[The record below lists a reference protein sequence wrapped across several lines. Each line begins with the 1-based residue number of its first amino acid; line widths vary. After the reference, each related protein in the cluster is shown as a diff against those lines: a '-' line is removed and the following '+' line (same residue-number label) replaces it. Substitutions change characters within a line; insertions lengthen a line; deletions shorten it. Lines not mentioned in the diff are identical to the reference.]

1 VTEGGRPSGLWGG
14 RFEGIPAGE
23 MDRLNRSLPVDHR
36 IWREDLAGSVA
47 WARELGEAGVVPEGV
62 ASELVAGLE
71 RVGSRL
77 EGWGLGDWAA
87 AHDEDIHSLV
97 ERLLFEEV
105 GAAAGQLA
113 TGRSRNDQVA
123 TATRLW
129 AMGAVASLDDQLG
142 ALQSALADQA
152 ASHVETLMPAYT
164 HLQRAQPVTAAHWLL
179 SHVWPLF
186 RDRERLA
193 DSLERVSVMPLGS
206 GAVAGCPFPVD
217 RERLARAL
225 GFEAVSGNSMDAVAD
240 RDFVAELLFV
250 LALVG
255 VHLSRLAEDVVVFA
269 SSEFGYL
276 RLPDRYATGSSL
288 MPQKKNPDAMEL
300 ARGKAGRLLGELTGW
315 LATLKGLPSG
325 YNKDLQEDKAS
336 LFTAFD
342 ILDAVLPA
350 VTGTVRELTVDVAA
364 CAAGV
369 DPAMLATDLAD
380 ALVERGVPFRAAH
393 EQVGRLVRLA
403 ETRGCPLDALPPDAV
418 TGIAPALAG
427 VSLGAILDARVSI
440 ARRAGTGGTAPVAV
454 RDQLAAVAERL
465 TGDRAVRL
473 SRPGMVMRRRARA
486 SL

>member
-1 VTEGGRPSGLWGG
+1 MSDSSAGHKLWGG
-14 RFEGIPAGE
+14 RFAGGPAPE
-23 MDRLNRSLPVDHR
+23 LEAVNRSITVDIRLWPHDIR
-36 IWREDLAGSVA
+36 LSQA
-47 WARELGEAGVVPEGV
+47 WARGLETAGVYSAAEREAV
-62 ASELVAGLE
+62 VAGLD
-71 RVGSRL
+71 RV
-77 EGWGLGDWAA
+77 AA
-87 AHDEDIHSLV
+87 KLAAGEPPIAADEDIHTMID
-97 ERLLFEEV
+97 RLLHLE
-105 GAAAGQLA
+105 AGTPAGRLH

-129 AMGAVASLDDQLG
+129 TLAAVDRVDALIRQLQQAMLAQAEGLQDAV
-142 ALQSALADQA
+142 
-152 ASHVETLMPAYT
+152 MPAYT

-193 DSLERVSVMPLGS
+193 DALERVSVLPLGS

-225 GFEAVSGNSMDAVAD
+225 GFEAVSRNSMDAVAD

-255 VHLSRLAEDVVVFA
+255 VHMSRLAEDVVVFA

-300 ARGKAGRLLGELTGW
+300 ARGKAGRLIGELTGW
-315 LATLKGLPSG
+315 LATLKGLPGG
-325 YNKDLQEDKAS
+325 YNKDLQDDKAS

-380 ALVERGVPFRAAH
+380 ALVERGVPFRTAH

-418 TGIAPALAG
+418 MGIAPALGGAN
-427 VSLGAILDARVSI
+427 LGAILDAQVSV
-440 ARRAGTGGTAPVAV
+440 ARRAGAGGTAPVAV
-454 RDQLAAVAERL
+454 GEQLEAVAERL
-465 TGDRAVRL
+465 AGDRAVRL
-473 SRPGMVMRRRARA
+473 SRPRAARA
-486 SL
+486 PAASA